1 MKNLTHLKIK
11 FKEVHNKV
19 EALKELWTREKRIG
33 LRMQIQ
39 ALKREKLRLKD
50 EIHRLDVEANQ
61 HTA

>member
-1 MKNLTHLKIK
+1 MKNLTHLKRK
-11 FKEVHNKV
+11 FKALHNKV
-19 EALKELWTREKRIG
+19 EALQELWTREKRIG